1 MSGSLCSCWEC
12 CSIACSDRTDPACTL
27 AKCVVVPD
35 NEMTPTTRGLMVPW
49 LLYYAFFF
57 IAAIPFIYY
66 LIAIYSTWRF
76 FRVSSKQNPAAPS
89 FTPPV
94 SILKP
99 VRGLD
104 PDAYDNFASFCRQDY
119 PEYEIVFCVGDGTD
133 PVLPVIE
140 KVMRDFPEC
149 KIRVLFGS
157 DRVATNDKVAKLARL
172 VNAARY
178 EYLVINDSDVRA
190 EPDYLRTVVAPLA
203 DPQIGAVTCFY
214 APTDE
219 KTLVQHLQSVG
230 MLSDFYAGILVA
242 WQLDGVKF
250 ALGPT
255 IATTRACLAELGG
268 YQAIENRPADDLLV
282 GRLVAEHGYEVKLL
296 PYSVL
301 TVADYDSLHELFN
314 KRLRWIVV
322 MRHMRPWGH
331 LGLIFTFGLPWALAA
346 VVVRPASAI
355 AVGYLGTYFA
365 LRCAMTWLVGSWGLK
380 HRVGW
385 QKYVLI
391 PLWDA
396 MASLIWLVSFTRTTI
411 MWRGHKY
418 FIREGQLVPAAS
430 SPSTELPAKEEAVKT
445 GL

>member
-1 MSGSLCSCWEC
+1 
-12 CSIACSDRTDPACTL
+12 
-27 AKCVVVPD
+27 
-35 NEMTPTTRGLMVPW
+35 MVHW
-49 LLYYAFFF
+49 LLYYAFFL

-76 FRVSSKQNPAAPS
+76 FRVSSKQNPAASS

-104 PDAYDNFASFCRQDY
+104 PDVYDNFASFCRQDY

-140 KVMRDFPEC
+140 KVMRYFPER

-172 VNAARY
+172 ASEAHY

-203 DPQIGAVTCFY
+203 DPKIGAATCFY

-255 IATTRACLAELGG
+255 IATTRTRLAGFGG

-282 GRLVAEHGYEVKLL
+282 GRLIADQGYEVKLL

-301 TVADYDSLHELFN
+301 TVADYDSMRDLFN

-331 LGLIFTFGLPWALAA
+331 LGLIFTVGLPWALAA
-346 VVVRPASAI
+346 VAVRPTVAV
-355 AVGYLGTYFA
+355 AVGYLGTYLA
-365 LRCAMTWLVGSWGLK
+365 LRSAMTWTIGSWGLK
-380 HRVGW
+380 HRVSW
-385 QKYVLI
+385 QKYALI

-396 MASLIWLVSFTRTTI
+396 MAFLIWLVSLTRTTI

-418 FIREGQLVPAAS
+418 FIRDGQLVPAA
-430 SPSTELPAKEEAVKT
+430 PIPAAELPKEEAIKT